1 MSDKLMTAHHT
12 DREVG
17 THYESRARAEG
28 LAQLYDEPTPLGSF
42 YRDRL
47 GRIAELL
54 GDAEG
59 DLLDAGCGTGQ
70 MLRYLRDRFPD
81 RFALYGLD
89 RSTAVIEVATSVL
102 DDPEIRLRVGRMEE
116 LPYPR
121 ASFDVVLTMGSL
133 EYVAVIDEA
142 LAELARVTRP
152 GGLAI
157 VTMQNRWSPYRLW
170 DATVSSRLRRRRG
183 QSESPVVHRLAERRL
198 RDVLAAVGFS
208 PRSVVRYGFR
218 LLPAP
223 LESRLPKLAA
233 WTQRSIEH
241 ASRGRLGYLAT
252 DYIVVARREA
262 ELATAA
268 TQTPPSATK

>member
-1 MSDKLMTAHHT
+1 MTAHHT

-17 THYESRARAEG
+17 SHYESRARAEG
-28 LAQLYDEPTPLGSF
+28 LARLYDEPTPLGKF
-42 YRDRL
+42 YRERL
-47 GRIAELL
+47 GRIAALV

-70 MLRYLRDRFPD
+70 MLRYLRDRLPD
-81 RFALYGLD
+81 RFSLYGLD
-89 RSTAVIEVATSVL
+89 RSTGMIEVAKSVL
-102 DDPEIRLRVGRMEE
+102 DDSEVRLRVGRMEE
-116 LPYPR
+116 MPYPT

-133 EYVAVIDEA
+133 EYVAMIEEA

-170 DATVSSRLRRRRG
+170 DATVSSRMRRRRG

-198 RDVLAAVGFS
+198 RDALAAVGFS
-208 PRSVVRYGFR
+208 PGSVVRYGFR
-218 LLPAP
+218 VLPPP

-233 WTQRSIEH
+233 WTQRSLEH
-241 ASRGRLGYLAT
+241 ASRGRLGHLAT
-252 DYIVVARREA
+252 DYVVVTRRDVEP
-262 ELATAA
+262 ATAA
-268 TQTPPSATK
+268 VNTSRSSTE